1 VVQEEGRD
9 SSGSVIEQLVLAVLK
24 FIEYLLR
31 KDQTSEDAKRDPG
44 LRDKLLDR
52 IRQHEQRM
60 RDAGDT
66 GAKR

>member
-1 VVQEEGRD
+1 M
-9 SSGSVIEQLVLAVLK
+9 IEQVVLAILK
-24 FIEYLLR
+24 FLEHLLR
-31 KDQTSEDAKRDPG
+31 KDTTSEDAKRDPG

-60 RDAGDT
+60 RDQGGA

>member
-1 VVQEEGRD
+1 M
-9 SSGSVIEQLVLAVLK
+9 IEQLVLAVLK

-52 IRQHEQRM
+52 IRQHEQRV
-60 RDAGDT
+60 RSAGDT

>member
-1 VVQEEGRD
+1 M
-9 SSGSVIEQLVLAVLK
+9 IEQLVLAVLK

-52 IRQHEQRM
+52 IRQREQRM
-60 RDAGDT
+60 RDAGDI
-66 GAKR
+66 GPKR

>member
-1 VVQEEGRD
+1 VVQEEGHD
-9 SSGSVIEQLVLAVLK
+9 SSRSVIEQLVLAVLK

>member
-1 VVQEEGRD
+1 M
-9 SSGSVIEQLVLAVLK
+9 IEQIILAVLK
-24 FIEYLLR
+24 FIELLLR
-31 KDQTSEDAKRDPG
+31 KDTTSEDGKRDPS

-52 IRQHEQRM
+52 IKRHEQRV

>member
-1 VVQEEGRD
+1 
-9 SSGSVIEQLVLAVLK
+9 VIEQLILAVLK
-24 FIEYLLR
+24 FIEYLLT
-31 KDQTSEDAKRDPG
+31 KDRTTEDAKRDPG

-66 GAKR
+66 GPKR